1 MTDLKGGVWGG
12 VDLPRGESD
21 LPKGGVCL
29 PRGEYDLRGGELVGF
44 GETGGG
50 VFVIRGGVF
59 DCSEGV
65 LTLGLVAG
73 EGDFGMSTFSSFMES
88 LNSPK
93 VYK

>member
-1 MTDLKGGVWGG
+1 MTGLRGGVWGG

-29 PRGEYDLRGGELVGF
+29 PRGEYDLKGGELVGF

-59 DCSEGV
+59 GCSGV
-65 LTLGLVAG
+65 VTLGLVAG
-73 EGDFGMSTFSSFMES
+73 DGDFGMTFSSSFMES
-88 LNSPK
+88 LNSLK